1 MIKSMN
7 KYDGEYG
14 IIISNR
20 THFIKQDNNI
30 IYIFLTTFSFI

>member
-20 THFIKQDNNI
+20 THFIRQDNNI
-30 IYIFLTTFSFI
+30 MGLSNN

>member
-1 MIKSMN
+1 MN

-20 THFIKQDNNI
+20 THFIRQDNNI
-30 IYIFLTTFSFI
+30 MGLSNN